1 MRVGLAETGGRNM
14 RIVVNFFDLVTF
26 GIFAIL
32 AVVCLILF
40 LVALVI
46 DFFSKRQAKK
56 IDNAYKDEEDET

>member
-1 MRVGLAETGGRNM
+1 MVSDGSIVCRM
-14 RIVVNFFDLVTF
+14 KIVVNLFDIIGF
-26 GIFAIL
+26 GVLAIL

-56 IDNAYKDEEDET
+56 IDDAYKDEEAET

>member
-1 MRVGLAETGGRNM
+1 M
-14 RIVVNFFDLVTF
+14 RIVVNFFDLVTL

-46 DFFSKRQAKK
+46 DFIGKRKAKK
-56 IDNAYKDEEDET
+56 IDDAYKDEEAET

>member
-1 MRVGLAETGGRNM
+1 M
-14 RIVVNFFDLVTF
+14 RIVVNFFDLVTL

-56 IDNAYKDEEDET
+56 INNAYKDEEDDI